1 MKAFIYKGRR
11 YIRAIPAKSLFHS
24 TMVHEV
30 VNRGDV
36 FAVDIETQALTIIPG
51 TADVTHYEQT
61 IVVSAEWLDKQDE
74 FDSATAIQKL
84 RSLASKIRKE
94 KKL

>member
-1 MKAFIYKGRR
+1 MKAFIYNGRR
-11 YIRAIPAKSLFHS
+11 YIRCVPAKSLFRS

-36 FAVDIETQALTIIPG
+36 FAVDVETQMLTVIPG
-51 TADVTHYEQT
+51 NAAVTHYEQ
-61 IVVSAEWLDKQDE
+61 VLSVPAEWLDKQDE
-74 FDSATAIQKL
+74 FDSAAAIQKL
-84 RSLASKIRKE
+84 RAVATRIRKE